1 MERTIGWFINYFV
14 SKKFLDIFLCS
25 HLHLSFNDFGYWKAC
40 ALSTVIYSEK
50 IIFQSST
57 QLKKK
62 KKAKFMLASLSHRGN
77 HHIFLPLEKFNA
89 SLCSWFAHEHRLLFS
104 RQMGR
109 GCHAQHRVSCLKLLL
124 PQLFRIIHFLRGAKT
139 AQCCCGLWSATWI
152 LWHRFVLS
160 MQKPPAE
167 GSLLIQSI
175 EVRGNRQ
182 TYLPFGFWWFGLWR
196 NLLLGM
202 LLQLRDE

>member
-62 KKAKFMLASLSHRGN
+62 KKPNLCWHLCPIEETITSFFLLRNSMLPFAPGSLTSTDFFSPGRWGEGVTHSIVFLAWSCFCRSSSASFTSLGVQKQLSAVVDSD
-77 HHIFLPLEKFNA
+77 LPPESYGIGLC
-89 SLCSWFAHEHRLLFS
+89 SLCRS
-104 RQMGR
+104 
-109 GCHAQHRVSCLKLLL
+109 LLL
-124 PQLFRIIHFLRGAKT
+124 KA
-139 AQCCCGLWSATWI
+139 A
-152 LWHRFVLS
+152 
-160 MQKPPAE
+160 
-167 GSLLIQSI
+167 
-175 EVRGNRQ
+175 
-182 TYLPFGFWWFGLWR
+182 Y
-196 NLLLGM
+196 
-202 LLQLRDE
+202 